1 MIYLAPLKKWVV
13 DILEERENNPKLSN
27 TKMPFVIMTSG
38 AKVIKS
44 TGSIKTK
51 DEAIERAK
59 EIISNNT
66 GVEYQGCIIS
76 NQINPSLNYSLQQ
89 TLVGFDFT
97 GKPIYAVGEFG
108 RKISMPIIESV
119 DIDTDGTNNTLLT
132 AMVNVRCFSL
142 KQLEMFELFFCKA
155 GMHILIE
162 YGDNSSS
169 YKLNLDNVMI
179 NKSDYGKFVERFKSF
194 TEPTINQFGKYLE
207 ACKTSNGSYAR
218 VAGKLINY
226 SYSIEQDGTYSVQ
239 LEVAQS
245 NEYNLAL
252 PKAFITKYKAY
263 ESPSKGV
270 TEWKQWT
277 NKLVNDLP
285 GLNKS
290 MLDKLKETDWKH
302 HFFNWGKINEDELD
316 KTASTEP
323 YLSLKF
329 ILEILSN
336 NTANQGN
343 NSDFILFKDDYF
355 KIKDSIEKIIPI
367 TVHNNMISVDN
378 DIIFPN
384 ESLPQFTFDENS
396 AVIKRKTD
404 GVVDGSIGVGNNKL
418 SLIPNKEISF
428 IDPLGEKKI
437 LKITEIKNKN
447 GEKLTDL
454 KIGNALNI
462 FVSYKVVGEAWERN
476 TKIIDF
482 IVDIL
487 DRINKTS
494 FGLFK
499 LRIGSLYEGAKQTV
513 IDTKLYP
520 LNTEQP
526 NTRKQ
531 YRFKPTTINS
541 NVRDFK
547 FNFELTDQVA
557 AATIFNSAKFLAN
570 RKAVKEGNK
579 ENSGAINLSPELYQ
593 SIDYSA
599 FSTADGYFSLNE
611 IEYQQLIKTPV
622 DTNTNEED
630 DKNVKEKVEAEK
642 EAKRKSYDNFQTKFK
657 FKKGDIRTLIYE
669 DYSFINTELG
679 LNTEDIRS
687 RFELVTPI
695 KVNLT
700 IDGISG
706 ITCGETFRVD
716 GIPEQYNK
724 LGQFQITNTKN
735 VINTD
740 QGWTTEIEGEF
751 RYGV

>member
-13 DILEERENNPKLSN
+13 DILEKRENNPKLSN

-44 TGSIKTK
+44 KPITTK
-51 DEAIERAK
+51 QQGIDRTK
-59 EIISNNT
+59 EIIQNNT

-76 NQINPSLNYSLQQ
+76 NQINPTLNYSLGK

-97 GKPIYAVGEFG
+97 GKAITTVGEEG
-108 RKISMPIIESV
+108 RKISMPIIESL
-119 DIDTDGTNNTLLT
+119 DINTDGTNNTLLT
-132 AMVNVRCFSL
+132 ANVNVRCFSL

-155 GMHILIE
+155 GMHVLIE
-162 YGDNSSS
+162 YGDNSSADT
-169 YKLNLDNVMI
+169 LNQVMI
-179 NKSDYGKFVERFKSF
+179 PKSNYEKFVGSFKEF
-194 TEPTINQFGKYLE
+194 TKPTINQFATYLE
-207 ACKTSNGSYAR
+207 ACETSKGSYAR

-239 LEVAQS
+239 LTVAQS

-252 PKAFITKYKAY
+252 PKAFITKYKAFD
-263 ESPSKGV
+263 SPSKGV
-270 TEWKQWT
+270 TVWEQWT
-277 NKLVNDLP
+277 NKLLNDLP
-285 GLNKS
+285 GLNKD
-290 MLDKLKETDWKH
+290 MIKKLEEKEWKN
-302 HFFNWGKINEDELD
+302 HFFNWGKINEDEID

-329 ILEILSN
+329 ILEILAN

-343 NSDFILFKDDYF
+343 NFDFISFKSDYF
-355 KIKDSIEKIIPI
+355 AITGSTEKIIPI
-367 TVHNNMISVDN
+367 TVHNNMISSDN

-384 ESLPQFTFDENS
+384 ENLPEFTFNS
-396 AVIKRKTD
+396 GSGLIERKTN
-404 GVVDGSIGVGNNKL
+404 GSIDGSIGVGNDKL
-418 SLIPNKEISF
+418 SLIPNKEITF
-428 IDPLGEKKI
+428 IDPLQKNTI
-437 LKITEIKNKN
+437 LKLVDIKDKDGNL
-447 GEKLTDL
+447 LTNL

-462 FVSYKVVGEAWERN
+462 FVSYKVVGGAWERN
-476 TKIIDF
+476 TKNIDF

-499 LRIGSLYEGAKQTV
+499 LRIGSLYEGAQQTV

-526 NTRKQ
+526 SNRKE
-531 YRFKPTTINS
+531 YRFKPTTMNS

-557 AATIFNSAKFLAN
+557 AATIFNSSKFLAN
-570 RKAVKEGNK
+570 RKAVKEGKPENK
-579 ENSGAINLSPELYQ
+579 DSINMDALYQ

-599 FSTADGYFSLNE
+599 FSTADGYFSINE
-611 IEYQQLIKTPV
+611 IEYQQLINTPV
-622 DTNTNEED
+622 TPNTD
-630 DKNVKEKVEAEK
+630 DKNKTKESKDAEK

-657 FKKGDIRTLIYE
+657 FKKGDIRTLVYE

-679 LNTEDIRS
+679 LNTEDVRS

-706 ITCGETFRVD
+706 ITCGETFKVD
-716 GIPEQYNK
+716 GIPEQYNR
-724 LGQFQITNTKN
+724 LGQFQITNTKH
-735 VINTD
+735 VINTE

>member
-1 MIYLAPLKKWVV
+1 MIYLAPLKTWVV
-13 DILEERENNPKLSN
+13 DILEEREKNPSKANS
-27 TKMPFVIMTSG
+27 KMPFVIMTSG

-44 TGSIKTK
+44 APINTK
-51 DEAIERAK
+51 QQGIDRAK
-59 EIISNNT
+59 EIIS
-66 GVEYQGCIIS
+66 GSIKAEYNGCIIS
-76 NQINPSLNYSLQQ
+76 NQTNPSLNYSLTQ
-89 TLVGFDFT
+89 TLVGFDFN
-97 GKPIYAVGEFG
+97 GKAIYAPGEFG
-108 RKISMPIIESV
+108 RKISMPIIESL
-119 DIDTDGTNNTLLT
+119 DINTDGTNNTLLT
-132 AMVNVRCFSL
+132 ANVNVRCFSL

-169 YKLNLDNVMI
+169 YKLNLANVMI
-179 NKSDYGKFVERFKSF
+179 QKSDYNAFVSTFKKF
-194 TEPTINQFGKYLE
+194 TDPNINQFATYLE
-207 ACKTSNGSYAR
+207 ACQTSNGSYAR

-226 SYSIEQDGTYSVQ
+226 SYSIEQDGTYMVQ

-252 PKAFITKYKAY
+252 PKAFITKYKSY
-263 ESPSKGV
+263 EAPSKGV
-270 TEWKQWT
+270 SEWEQWT

-285 GLNKS
+285 GLSKTMMKS
-290 MLDKLKETDWKH
+290 LNENDWKN
-302 HFFNWGKINEDELD
+302 HFFNWGKTNEDEID
-316 KTASTEP
+316 KTSSNESF
-323 YLSLKF
+323 LSLKF
-329 ILEILSN
+329 ILEILAN

-343 NSDFILFKDDYF
+343 HSDFVLFKNDYF
-355 KIKDSIEKIIPI
+355 KIKDSNEKIIPI
-367 TVHNNMISVDN
+367 TVHNNMISTDS

-384 ESLPQFTFDENS
+384 ENLPQFTFNTGS
-396 AVIKRKTD
+396 GVIETMD
-404 GVVDGSIGVGNNKL
+404 TTIDGSIGIGNNKL

-428 IDPLGEKKI
+428 IDSLKKEKI
-437 LKITEIKNKN
+437 LKVIEIKDKN
-447 GEKLTDL
+447 NQPVVNL

-462 FVSYKVVGEAWERN
+462 FVSYKVIGEAWERN
-476 TKIIDF
+476 TKNIDF

-487 DRINKTS
+487 DRINKAS

-499 LRIGSLYEGAKQTV
+499 LRIGSLYEGAQQTV
-513 IDTKLYP
+513 IDTKLYS
-520 LNTEQP
+520 LNTEKSD
-526 NTRKQ
+526 NRKE

-570 RKAVKEGNK
+570 RKLAK
-579 ENSGAINLSPELYQ
+579 ENKTGNSGSINFDELYQ

-599 FSTADGYFSLNE
+599 FSTADGYFSINE
-611 IEYQQLIKTPV
+611 IEYQQLVNTEVKPNNDDIK
-622 DTNTNEED
+622 NT
-630 DKNVKEKVEAEK
+630 KEKKDAEK
-642 EAKRKSYDNFQTKFK
+642 DAKNKSYNNFQTKFK

-669 DYSFINTELG
+669 DYSFVNTVLK
-679 LNTEDIRS
+679 LNTEDFRS
-687 RFELVTPI
+687 RYELVTPI

-706 ITCGETFRVD
+706 ITCGETFKVD

>member
-13 DILEERENNPKLSN
+13 DILKQRENNPKASN

-38 AKVIKS
+38 AKIVKANGPIN
-44 TGSIKTK
+44 TK

-59 EIISNNT
+59 EVILNNT

-76 NQINPSLNYSLQQ
+76 NQINASLNYSLQQ

-97 GKPIYAVGEFG
+97 GKPIYAIGEFG

-119 DIDTDGTNNTLLT
+119 DINTSGTNNTLLT
-132 AMVNVRCFSL
+132 ANVNVRCFSL
-142 KQLEMFELFFCKA
+142 KQFEMFELFFCKA

-162 YGDNSSS
+162 YGDNSNSHT
-169 YKLNLDNVMI
+169 LNLEEVMI
-179 NKSDYGKFVERFKSF
+179 NKSDYGKFVESFKSF
-194 TEPTINQFGKYLE
+194 TSPTIKQFATYLK
-207 ACKTSNGSYAR
+207 ACETSIGSYGR
-218 VAGKLINY
+218 VAGKLTNY

-239 LEVAQS
+239 LTVSTA
-245 NEYNLAL
+245 NDYNLAL

-263 ESPSKGV
+263 PSPSANE
-270 TEWKQWT
+270 TQWTQWT
-277 NKLVNDLP
+277 NKLINDLP
-285 GLNKS
+285 GLNPDM
-290 MLDKLKETDWKH
+290 MLKLKEKEWKT
-302 HFFNWGKINEDELD
+302 HFFNWGKINDDELD
-316 KTASTEP
+316 KTASNEA

-329 ILEILSN
+329 ILQILAN
-336 NTANQGN
+336 NTSKQGN
-343 NSDFILFKDDYF
+343 NTDFILFEEDYF
-355 KIKDSIEKIIPI
+355 KIENSNEKIIPI
-367 TVHNNMISVDN
+367 TVHHNMISVSN

-384 ESLPQFTFDENS
+384 ENLPEFTFNES
-396 AVIKRKTD
+396 TGEIKRKE
-404 GVVDGSIGVGNNKL
+404 GSVVDASIGVGNDKL
-418 SLIPNKEISF
+418 SLIPNKEITFTNSLDET
-428 IDPLGEKKI
+428 II
-437 LKITEIKNKN
+437 LKIPEIKKN
-447 GEKLTDL
+447 GQKLIDL

-476 TKIIDF
+476 TNTIDF

-487 DRINKTS
+487 DKINTTS

-499 LRIGSLYEGAKQTV
+499 LRIGSLYEGAKQTI

-526 NTRKQ
+526 NNREQ

-547 FNFELTDQVA
+547 FNLELTDQVA
-557 AATIFNSAKFLAN
+557 AATIFNSSKFLAN
-570 RKAVKEGNK
+570 RKAKKEGK
-579 ENSGAINLSPELYQ
+579 PENNGSVNFDALYQ

-599 FSTADGYFSLNE
+599 FSTADGYFSINE
-611 IEYQQLIKTPV
+611 IDYHQLIPSQTKL
-622 DTNTNEED
+622 DKED
-630 DKNVKEKVEAEK
+630 IKKQKEAEDAEK
-642 EAKRKSYDNFQTKFK
+642 EAKRKSYNNFQTKFK
-657 FKKGDIRTLIYE
+657 FKKGDIRTLIYD
-669 DYSFINTELG
+669 DYSFINTILEL
-679 LNTEDIRS
+679 NSEDVRS

-724 LGQFQITNTKN
+724 LGQFQITNTKH
-735 VINTD
+735 VISTD
-740 QGWTTEIEGEF
+740 QGWITEIEGEF

>member
-13 DILEERENNPKLSN
+13 DILEGRENNPKVSN

-38 AKVIKS
+38 AKIVKS
-44 TGSIKTK
+44 SGPIKTK

-59 EIISNNT
+59 EVILNNT

-76 NQINPSLNYSLQQ
+76 NQINPSLNYSLGQ

-97 GKPIYAVGEFG
+97 GKAITAVGEEG

-119 DIDTDGTNNTLLT
+119 DINTDGTNNTLLT
-132 AMVNVRCFSL
+132 ANVNVRCFSL

-169 YKLNLDNVMI
+169 DSLNQVMI
-179 NKSDYGKFVERFKSF
+179 PKSDYGKFVQTFKSF
-194 TEPTINQFGKYLE
+194 TQPTIKQFATYLE
-207 ACKTSNGSYAR
+207 ACQTSNGSYAR
-218 VAGKLINY
+218 VAGKLTNY

-239 LEVAQS
+239 LVISQS

-252 PKAFITKYKAY
+252 PKAFITKYKHY
-263 ESPSKGV
+263 EAPSTNV
-270 TEWKQWT
+270 SEWKQWT

-285 GLNKS
+285 GLNPE
-290 MLDKLKETDWKH
+290 MILKLKENDWKH
-302 HFFNWGKINEDELD
+302 HFFNWGKTNEDELD
-316 KTASTEP
+316 KTASNEA

-329 ILEILSN
+329 ILQILGN
-336 NTANQGN
+336 NTAKQGN
-343 NSDFILFKDDYF
+343 NPEFILFEEDYF
-355 KIKDSIEKIIPI
+355 KIENSNERIIPI
-367 TVHNNMISVDN
+367 TVHNNMISVDTN
-378 DIIFPN
+378 IIFPN
-384 ESLPQFTFDENS
+384 ENLPEFTFDES
-396 AVIKRKTD
+396 TGEIKRKE
-404 GVVDGSIGVGNNKL
+404 GSVVDASIGVGNDKL
-418 SLIPNKEISF
+418 SLIPNKKISF
-428 IDPLGEKKI
+428 IDSLNENII
-437 LKITEIKNKN
+437 LKIPEIKKN
-447 GEKLTDL
+447 GQKLIDL

-476 TKIIDF
+476 TKTIDF

-487 DRINKTS
+487 DKINTTS

-499 LRIGSLYEGAKQTV
+499 LRIGSLYEGAKQTI

-526 NTRKQ
+526 NNRKQ

-541 NVRDFK
+541 NIRDFK

-557 AATIFNSAKFLAN
+557 AATIFNSSKFLAN
-570 RKAVKEGNK
+570 RKAKKEGK
-579 ENSGAINLSPELYQ
+579 PENNGSVNFEELYQ

-599 FSTADGYFSLNE
+599 FSTADGYFSINE
-611 IEYQQLIKTPV
+611 IDYHQLVPSQTKLDKEDIKKQK
-622 DTNTNEED
+622 EAED
-630 DKNVKEKVEAEK
+630 IEK
-642 EAKRKSYDNFQTKFK
+642 EAKRKSYNNFQTKFK
-657 FKKGDIRTLIYE
+657 FKKGDIRTLIYD
-669 DYSFINTELG
+669 DYSFISTILEL
-679 LNTEDIRS
+679 NSEDVRS

-706 ITCGETFRVD
+706 ITCGETFRID

-724 LGQFQITNTKN
+724 LGQFQITNTKH

>member
-13 DILEERENNPKLSN
+13 DILEKRENNPKLSN

-44 TGSIKTK
+44 GGPANTK
-51 DEAIERAK
+51 AEALARTK
-59 EIISNNT
+59 EIIKNNT
-66 GVEYQGCIIS
+66 GVEYKGCIIS
-76 NQINPSLNYSLQQ
+76 NQINPALNYSLGQ

-97 GKPIYAVGEFG
+97 GKPIAAVGEYG

-119 DIDTDGTNNTLLT
+119 DINTDGTNNTLLT
-132 AMVNVRCFSL
+132 ANVNVRCFSL
-142 KQLEMFELFFCKA
+142 KQFEMFELFFCKA

-162 YGDNSSS
+162 YGDNSNSHT
-169 YKLNLDNVMI
+169 LILDEVMVD
-179 NKSDYGKFVERFKSF
+179 KSDYEEFIKAFKSF
-194 TEPTINQFGKYLE
+194 TDPKINQFGKYLK
-207 ACKTSNGSYAR
+207 ACETSKGSYAR

-239 LEVAQS
+239 LTVSQS

-252 PKAFITKYKAY
+252 PKSFITRYKAFDA
-263 ESPSKGV
+263 PSKGATV
-270 TEWKQWT
+270 WEQWT

-285 GLNKS
+285 GFNKNMIKKLN
-290 MLDKLKETDWKH
+290 ENEWKN
-302 HFFNWGKINEDELD
+302 HFFNWGKINEDEID

-329 ILEILSN
+329 ILEILAN

-343 NSDFILFKDDYF
+343 NSDFILFKEDYF
-355 KIKDSIEKIIPI
+355 KIKDSNERIIPI
-367 TVHNNMISVDN
+367 TVHDNMISSDR

-384 ESLPQFTFDENS
+384 ENLPQFTFDES
-396 AVIKRKTD
+396 TGRIKRKTN
-404 GVVDGSIGVGNNKL
+404 GSVDGGIGVGNNKL

-428 IDPLGEKKI
+428 IDPLLGKSII
-437 LKITEIKNKN
+437 LNIAEIKDKE
-447 GEKLTDL
+447 GKSLTNL

-476 TKIIDF
+476 TKNIDF

-513 IDTKLYP
+513 IDTKLYAV
-520 LNTEQP
+520 NKEQP
-526 NTRKQ
+526 NNRKE

-557 AATIFNSAKFLAN
+557 AATIFNSSKFLAN
-570 RKAVKEGNK
+570 RKAIKEGKPENK
-579 ENSGAINLSPELYQ
+579 DSINMDALYQ

-599 FSTADGYFSLNE
+599 FSTADGYFSINE
-611 IEYQQLIKTPV
+611 IEYQQLINTPV
-622 DTNTNEED
+622 EPNSD
-630 DKNVKEKVEAEK
+630 DENKTKEGVDAEK
-642 EAKRKSYDNFQTKFK
+642 ESKRKSYDNFQTKFK
-657 FKKGDIRTLIYE
+657 FKTGDIRTLIYD

-679 LNTEDIRS
+679 LNTEDVRS

-716 GIPEQYNK
+716 GIPEQYNR
-724 LGQFQITNTKN
+724 LGQFQITNTKH

>member
-1 MIYLAPLKKWVV
+1 MPFPYLAPLKDWIV
-13 DILEERENNPKLSN
+13 DVLEEREKAPNDTNLV
-27 TKMPFVIMTSG
+27 MPWAILASG
-38 AKVIKS
+38 ALVVKS
-44 TGSIKTK
+44 DGKAATAEEKKKRFKELIDGTS
-51 DEAIERAK
+51 ESAK
-59 EIISNNT
+59 E
-66 GVEYQGCIIS
+66 YHGCIIR
-76 NQINPSLNYSLQQ
+76 NEIDRALNYQ
-89 TLVGFDFT
+89 TGPTIVGTTFF
-97 GKPIYAVGEFG
+97 GNRIEVEGETN
-108 RKISMPIIESV
+108 RRVSTPIIESI
-119 DIDTDGTNNTLLT
+119 DIDTDGANNTLKT
-132 AMVNVRCFSL
+132 ATVNVRCFTL
-142 KQLEMFELFFCKA
+142 KQFEMFELFFCKA

-162 YGDNSSS
+162 YGDNSSAET
-169 YKLNLDNVMI
+169 LNQVMI
-179 NKSDYGKFVERFKSF
+179 NKSDYEKFVGSFKKF
-194 TEPTINQFGKYLE
+194 TDPKIQQFAEYLK
-207 ACKTSNGSYAR
+207 ACETSNGSYAR

-239 LEVAQS
+239 MQVAQS

-252 PKAFITKYKAY
+252 PKAFITKYKSFD
-263 ESPSKGV
+263 SPSKGMDV
-270 TEWKQWT
+270 WTQWK
-277 NKLVNDLP
+277 NKLLNDLP
-285 GLNKS
+285 GLS
-290 MLDKLKETDWKH
+290 SDMILKLEEKKWKN
-302 HFFNWGKINEDELD
+302 HFFNWGKINEDEID

-329 ILEILSN
+329 ILEILAN

-343 NSDFILFKDDYF
+343 NSDFISFKSDYF
-355 KIKDSIEKIIPI
+355 EITGSTEKIIPI
-367 TVHNNMISVDN
+367 TVHNNMISSDN

-384 ESLPQFTFDENS
+384 QNLPQFTFDES
-396 AVIKRKTD
+396 TGQIKRKKD
-404 GVVDGSIGVGNNKL
+404 GSIDGSIGVGNNKL

-428 IDPLGEKKI
+428 IDPLGKNTI
-437 LKITEIKNKN
+437 LKIVDIKSKN
-447 GEKLTDL
+447 GDKLTDL

-476 TKIIDF
+476 TKNIDF

-499 LRIGSLYEGAKQTV
+499 LRIGSLYEGAQQTV

-520 LNTEQP
+520 VNTEQP
-526 NTRKQ
+526 SNRKE

-557 AATIFNSAKFLAN
+557 AATIFNSSKFLAN
-570 RKAVKEGNK
+570 RKAVKEGKTENK
-579 ENSGAINLSPELYQ
+579 DSINMDALYQ

-599 FSTADGYFSLNE
+599 FSSADGYFSINE
-611 IEYQQLIKTPV
+611 IDYHQLIPSEIKLNKEDTQKTKEGV
-622 DTNTNEED
+622 D
-630 DKNVKEKVEAEK
+630 AEK

-657 FKKGDIRTLIYE
+657 FKKGDIRTLVYE

-679 LNTEDIRS
+679 LNIEDVRS

-716 GIPEQYNK
+716 GIPEQYNR
-724 LGQFQITNTKN
+724 LGQFQITNTKH
-735 VINTD
+735 VVNTE

>member
-13 DILEERENNPKLSN
+13 DILEGRENNSKVSN

-44 TGSIKTK
+44 APIKTK
-51 DEAIERAK
+51 QEGIDRAK
-59 EIISNNT
+59 EILSGSIKA
-66 GVEYQGCIIS
+66 EYSGCIIS
-76 NQINPSLNYSLQQ
+76 NQINPSLNYSLGE
-89 TLVGFDFT
+89 TLVGFDFN
-97 GKPIYAVGEFG
+97 GKAITAVGEYG

-119 DIDTDGTNNTLLT
+119 DINTDGTNNTLLT

-162 YGDNSSS
+162 YGDNSSAS
-169 YKLNLDNVMI
+169 TLNEVMI
-179 NKSDYGKFVERFKSF
+179 PKSEYDVFVNAFKSF
-194 TEPTINQFGKYLE
+194 TEPTINQFATYLE
-207 ACKTSNGSYAR
+207 ACEKSVGSYAR

-226 SYSIEQDGTYSVQ
+226 SYSIEQDGTYTVQ

-252 PKAFITKYKAY
+252 PKAFITKYKSYDA
-263 ESPSKGV
+263 PSKDV
-270 TEWKQWT
+270 REWEQWT
-277 NKLVNDLP
+277 NKLINDLP
-285 GLNKS
+285 GLNPEVK
-290 MLDKLKETDWKH
+290 KLKEKEWKT
-302 HFFNWGKINEDELD
+302 HFFNWGKTNEDEID
-316 KTASTEP
+316 KTASNEA

-329 ILEILSN
+329 ILEILAN
-336 NTANQGN
+336 NTPNQGN
-343 NSDFILFKDDYF
+343 NSNFILFKDDYF
-355 KIKDSIEKIIPI
+355 KIKDSNERIVPI
-367 TVHNNMISVDN
+367 TVHNNMISTDS

-384 ESLPQFTFDENS
+384 ENLPQFTFNS
-396 AVIKRKTD
+396 GSGEIEIMNSRI
-404 GVVDGSIGVGNNKL
+404 DGSIGVGNDKL
-418 SLIPNKEISF
+418 SLIPNKEITF
-428 IDPLGEKKI
+428 IDPLKENKI
-437 LKITEIKNKN
+437 VKIIEIKDKT
-447 GEKLTDL
+447 GTPIIDL

-476 TKIIDF
+476 TKNIDF

-487 DRINKTS
+487 DRINKAS

-513 IDTKLYP
+513 IDTKLYT
-520 LNTEQP
+520 LNTAQSS
-526 NTRKQ
+526 NRKQ

-570 RKAVKEGNK
+570 RKMIKEGNK
-579 ENSGAINLSPELYQ
+579 EVATSINFPELYQ

-599 FSTADGYFSLNE
+599 FSTADGYFSINE
-611 IEYQQLIKTPV
+611 IEYQQLINTKVTINND
-622 DTNTNEED
+622 DTKNT
-630 DKNVKEKVEAEK
+630 KEKKDAEK
-642 EAKRKSYDNFQTKFK
+642 DAKNKSYNNFQTKFK

-669 DYSFINTELG
+669 DYSFINTVLQ
-679 LNTEDIRS
+679 LNTEDFRS
-687 RFELVTPI
+687 RYELVTPI

-706 ITCGETFRVD
+706 ITCGETFKID

>member
-13 DILEERENNPKLSN
+13 DILEERENNPKKAN
-27 TKMPFVIMTSG
+27 QKMPFVIMTSG

-44 TGSIKTK
+44 GGPANTK
-51 DEAIERAK
+51 EEALERTK
-59 EIISNNT
+59 QIIQNNT
-66 GVEYQGCIIS
+66 GVEYKGCIIS
-76 NQINPSLNYSLQQ
+76 NQINPSLNYSLGQ

-97 GKPIYAVGEFG
+97 GKGIIAVGEYG

-119 DIDTDGTNNTLLT
+119 DINTDGTNNTLLT
-132 AMVNVRCFSL
+132 ANVNVRCFSL
-142 KQLEMFELFFCKA
+142 KQFEMFELFFCKA

-162 YGDNSSS
+162 YGDNSAAVL
-169 YKLNLDNVMI
+169 LNQVMI
-179 NKSDYGKFVERFKSF
+179 PKSNYEKFVGSFKEF
-194 TEPTINQFGKYLE
+194 TNPTINQFGQYLK
-207 ACKTSNGSYAR
+207 ACETSKGSYAR

-239 LEVAQS
+239 LTVAQS

-252 PKAFITKYKAY
+252 PKAFITKYKAFDT
-263 ESPSKGV
+263 PSDGV
-270 TEWKQWT
+270 SSWTQWKS
-277 NKLVNDLP
+277 KLVNDLP
-285 GLNKS
+285 GLNKD
-290 MLDKLKETDWKH
+290 MLDKLNENEWKN
-302 HFFNWGKINEDELD
+302 HFFNWGKINEDEID

-323 YLSLKF
+323 FLSLKF
-329 ILEILSN
+329 ILEILAN

-343 NSDFILFKDDYF
+343 NSDFISFKNDYF
-355 KIKDSIEKIIPI
+355 KIKDSNEKIIPI
-367 TVHNNMISVDN
+367 TVHNNMISSDN

-384 ESLPQFTFDENS
+384 ENLPEFTFNS
-396 AVIKRKTD
+396 GSGLIERKTN
-404 GVVDGSIGVGNNKL
+404 GSIDGSIGVGNDKL
-418 SLIPNKEISF
+418 SLIPNKEITF
-428 IDPLGEKKI
+428 IDPLEKNTI
-437 LKITEIKNKN
+437 LKLVDIKDKDGNL
-447 GEKLTDL
+447 LTNL

-462 FVSYKVVGEAWERN
+462 FVSYKVVGGAWERN
-476 TKIIDF
+476 TKNIDF

-499 LRIGSLYEGAKQTV
+499 LRIGSLYEGAQQTV

-526 NTRKQ
+526 SNRKQ

-547 FNFELTDQVA
+547 FNFELSDQVA
-557 AATIFNSAKFLAN
+557 AATIFNSSKFLAN
-570 RKAVKEGNK
+570 RKAVKDGNP
-579 ENSGAINLSPELYQ
+579 ENKDSINLSPELYQ

-599 FSTADGYFSLNE
+599 FSTADGYFSINE
-611 IEYQQLIKTPV
+611 VEYQQLINTPV
-622 DTNTNEED
+622 KPNSD
-630 DKNVKEKVEAEK
+630 DKNNTKEGADAEK

-657 FKKGDIRTLIYE
+657 FKKGDIRTLVYE

-679 LNTEDIRS
+679 LNTEDVRS

-706 ITCGETFRVD
+706 ITCGETFKVD
-716 GIPEQYNK
+716 GIPEQYNR
-724 LGQFQITNTKN
+724 LGQFQITNTKH
-735 VINTD
+735 VVSTD